1 MLFYNSSLQGEHL
14 VIVLLDRVTIEAEQC
29 RRDLTLFVKAAWP
42 VIEPGT
48 PLLWNWH
55 LDALC
60 LHLQAVA
67 EGKINRLLIN
77 IAPGHAKSSVVS
89 VLYPV
94 WSWINDPAI
103 RWLCA
108 SHSLDLAIR
117 DNKNRRDLIES
128 DWFQSRYGHVFQLS
142 SSQNVKSFFENNK
155 RGYSLATAVRSSATG
170 KRGSH
175 LLIDDPNNAMAGEAD
190 ILAVK
195 DWFGK
200 TWTSRLNDQE
210 HGAMVVVGQRL
221 DERDLSGHI
230 LKLGGWTHLNLP
242 EEFEPDRKCIT
253 YLPGQQPTSTEPV
266 TVEVNSTTTRRKKYK
281 VVFVNSKA
289 TNCTCEARFYH
300 PEKPCKHMEAAKPP
314 KLDLAPFWQ
323 DPRTEPGELLWPAK
337 FPKEVIE
344 NLKKGLTSINY
355 AAQFQ
360 QSPVPAGG
368 AKFKEKWFRYF
379 SLQGSDYVL
388 HTPDGDKHM
397 SQSLCWRFGTVDLA
411 ISQKQSADFTVFSIW
426 DVTPDK
432 DLILVKMVRG
442 HFTDGEQANLLKQ
455 IYHSM
460 GLLYWKI
467 ESVAYQQS
475 FVMRG
480 ISLGIPC
487 MEYNPRGAGDKVLR
501 ATPFAIWLENGK
513 AYFPE
518 EQSVDFMH
526 DVKEELLK
534 FPKGAHDDIVDT
546 CSMAA
551 DEIIAP
557 RIPMQEAVE
566 TAQPVVVATAADIAR
581 IDPFKWLDDHGGRG

>member
-1 MLFYNSSLQGEHL
+1 M
-14 VIVLLDRVTIEAEQC
+14 ILDRMTIEAEQC
-29 RRDLTLFVKAAWP
+29 RRDFMMFVKEAWQ

-48 PLLWNWH
+48 QLLWNWH

-60 LHLQAVA
+60 IHLQAVA
-67 EGKINRLLIN
+67 EGKITRLLIN

-89 VLYPV
+89 VLFPV
-94 WSWINDPAI
+94 WCWINDPDI

-128 DWFQSRYGHVFQLS
+128 DWFQERYGHVFQLS
-142 SSQNVKSFFENNK
+142 SSQNVKGYFENDH
-155 RGYSLATAVRSSATG
+155 RGYAIATAVRSSATG

-195 DWFGK
+195 EWFGK
-200 TWTSRLNDQE
+200 TWMSRLNDQK

-230 LKLGGWTHLNLP
+230 LKLGGWVHLNLP
-242 EEFEPDRKCIT
+242 EEFDPERKCIT
-253 YLPGQQPTSTEPV
+253 YLPGQQPTTTEPQ
-266 TVEVNSTTTRRKKYK
+266 TVEVNSTTSRRKKYK
-281 VVFVNSKA
+281 VVFVNGKA
-289 TNCTCEARFYH
+289 TNCTCDARLYH
-300 PEKPCKHMEAAKPP
+300 PDKPCKHMEKAKPP
-314 KLDLAPFWQ
+314 DPFAVLTPFWQ
-323 DPRTEPGELLWPAK
+323 DPRTESGELLWPAK
-337 FPKEVIE
+337 FPRDVI
-344 NLKKGLTSINY
+344 NTLKKSLTPTNY

-360 QSPVPAGG
+360 QSPVPPGG
-368 AKFKEKWFRYF
+368 AKFQEKWFRHY
-379 SLQGSDYVL
+379 SLQENDYVL
-388 HTPDGDKHM
+388 HTPDGDRFM
-397 SQSLCWRFGTVDLA
+397 SKSLCWRFGTVDLA

-426 DVTPDK
+426 DVTPER

-442 HFTDGEQANLLKQ
+442 HFADGEQANLLKQ
-455 IYHSM
+455 LYHSD

-501 ATPFAIWLENGK
+501 ATPFAIWLQNGK
-513 AYFPE
+513 SYFPE
-518 EQSVDFMH
+518 EHAVEWMH

-557 RIPMQEAVE
+557 CVPLQDAMPELAAAVVGN
-566 TAQPVVVATAADIAR
+566 TQPVENKG
-581 IDPFKWLDDHGGRG
+581 IDPFAWADRHLGGG